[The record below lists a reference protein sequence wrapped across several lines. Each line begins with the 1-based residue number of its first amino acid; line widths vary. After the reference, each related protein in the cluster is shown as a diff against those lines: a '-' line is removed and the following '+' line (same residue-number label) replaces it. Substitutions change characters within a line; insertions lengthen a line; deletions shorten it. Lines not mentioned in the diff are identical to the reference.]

1 MPANVSIRPGV
12 RVLSVLRHLNYKP
25 WFALAEF
32 VDNSLQSFLSHRDRL
47 RAIDGKKTKCC
58 VAIKIENDPSRI
70 TIRDN
75 AAGIASTE
83 YDRAFRPAEVPP
95 DRSGLSE
102 FGMGMKSASC
112 WFAPEWHVRTSALG
126 EATENTIRF
135 DMARIIADSV
145 EELDVE
151 QCRAPKDTHFT
162 EIVLTNLYKAP
173 QGATIKKIKDH
184 LASIYRFFLR
194 DGELELRF
202 NDELLAYSSPAVLVV
217 PKFNDP
223 SGKKLTWRKDI
234 YFDFGLGLRARGFA
248 ALRSVGSTSEA
259 GFALFRRRRLI
270 EGSADEGYRPEKI
283 FGRSNSYRYQRL
295 FGELEL
301 EGFEISHTKDGF
313 RWDENEQPFL
323 DALKEELSSDK
334 LPLLQQAEQY
344 RSRVVRE
351 DSTVKAAAY
360 SATER
365 TAELIESDAPPV
377 LKKLEEAG
385 AASEPP
391 ATLKKALALTQRVI
405 EADLGGQSWT
415 IVLELTDDPAVG
427 EWVEVSDDIA
437 SSGERKKSRTRQIG
451 VRLSLA
457 HPFTERF
464 MGSDAAGIEAL
475 VRLAAAI
482 GLADIAARS
491 SGVRGAGTVRR
502 NINELLRSA
511 LSKA

>member
-32 VDNSLQSFLSHRDRL
+32 VDNSLQSFLAHRSRL
-47 RAIDGKKTKCC
+47 QALPGPSVKC
-58 VAIKIENDPSRI
+58 VVSIKLESDPSRL

-83 YDRAFRPAEVPP
+83 YDRAFRPAEIPA

-102 FGMGMKSASC
+102 FGMGMKSAAC
-112 WFAPEWHVRTSALG
+112 WFSPQWFVRTSALG
-126 EATENTIRF
+126 EPTENVVRF
-135 DMARIIADSV
+135 DIRQIIADSLEQLAV
-145 EELDVE
+145 ESSPAAAE
-151 QCRAPKDTHFT
+151 AHFT
-162 EIVLTNLYKAP
+162 EVVLTNLYKAP
-173 QGATIKKIKDH
+173 QGATVKKIKDH
-184 LASIYRFFLR
+184 LASIYRVFLR

-202 NDELLAYSSPAVLVV
+202 NEDRLLYVTPAVLVA
-217 PKFNDP
+217 PRYNDP
-223 SGKKLTWRKDI
+223 AGGKMTWRKEID
-234 YFDFGLGLRARGFA
+234 FDFGLGQRARGFA
-248 ALRSVGSTSEA
+248 ALRSVGSTSDA

-270 EGSADEGYRPEKI
+270 EGSGDEGYRPEAI
-283 FGRSNSYRYQRL
+283 FGRSNSYRFQRL

-323 DALKEELSSDK
+323 EALKEELDSSDM
-334 LPLLQQAEQY
+334 PLLQQAEQY

-351 DSTVKAAAY
+351 DSAVRAAAY
-360 SATER
+360 TATER
-365 TAELIESDAPPV
+365 TADLIATDAPPI
-377 LKKLEEAG
+377 LEKLERAG
-385 AASEPP
+385 AAAEP
-391 ATLKKALALTQRVI
+391 AASLTKALTMTQRII
-405 EADLGGQSWT
+405 EADLAGQKWT

-437 SSGERKKSRTRQIG
+437 ASGKNRSSQTRRVG
-451 VRLSLA
+451 VRLSIT

-464 MGSDAAGIEAL
+464 MGSDGGGIEPL
-475 VRLAAAI
+475 VRIAAAI

-502 NINELLRSA
+502 NINELLRNA
-511 LSKA
+511 LSKP